1 LTFADKT
8 GKFILHRK
16 LMEKLV
22 EKLVDD
28 ASDEEIEKALND
40 YKQAL
45 ESGKI
50 NKKYHKIYEIDK
62 FKEKEKFFRHI
73 QKDIELFEELKQKVE
88 ELRLLEEDPKAK
100 RLIEGIKE
108 FLEKN
113 IKVVVFTEYV
123 DTAKHLKELLER
135 EFNGKVLSA
144 IGQISKRTQ
153 EEILKN
159 FDAQYE
165 DAQYEDQEDKY
176 HILITTDKLSEGI
189 NLNRAGVVIN
199 YDIPWNPVRVIQ
211 RVGRINRIGRKVYD
225 EIFIVNFFPT
235 EKGADIAKSREIAQ
249 TKMFMIHH
257 VLGED
262 AKIFSPE
269 EEPKPSELYKK
280 LNTYQEEEESF
291 FSKVKKE
298 YEEILEKHPWIKQ
311 ELEEMPRRV
320 KVAKKGE
327 KNELMVFIRRGKDLF
342 VGYKDYSQSMPVEVS
357 FEEVYEK
364 IKASPEEKGRELSPE
379 FWEHYQKVLSSH
391 SFVIK
396 RARSENSSESKAFNM
411 VSTLLKMDELKE
423 EKKFLN
429 ALMEDLTE
437 YRTLPKYVLS
447 KITSWETVLNKP
459 EKLKERIQ
467 ELKADLGE
475 DFLEKT
481 KARFK
486 EESQEVIIAVENQHE

>member
-1 LTFADKT
+1 
-8 GKFILHRK
+8 
-16 LMEKLV
+16 
-22 EKLVDD
+22 
-28 ASDEEIEKALND
+28 
-40 YKQAL
+40 
-45 ESGKI
+45 
-50 NKKYHKIYEIDK
+50 
-62 FKEKEKFFRHI
+62 
-73 QKDIELFEELKQKVE
+73 
-88 ELRLLEEDPKAK
+88 
-100 RLIEGIKE
+100 
-108 FLEKN
+108 
-113 IKVVVFTEYV
+113 
-123 DTAKHLKELLER
+123 
-135 EFNGKVLSA
+135 
-144 IGQISKRTQ
+144 
-153 EEILKN
+153 
-159 FDAQYE
+159 
-165 DAQYEDQEDKY
+165 
-176 HILITTDKLSEGI
+176 
-189 NLNRAGVVIN
+189 VIN

-298 YEEILEKHPWIKQ
+298 YEEILEKYPWIKE
-311 ELEEMPRRV
+311 ELEGMPRRV

-342 VGYKDYSQSMPVEVS
+342 VGYKDYSQSMPLEVS

-396 RARSENSSESKAFNM
+396 RARSENSLESKAFNM

-423 EKKFLN
+423 ERKFLS

-437 YRTLPKYVLS
+437 YQTLPEYVLS
-447 KITSWETVLNKP
+447 EITSWETVLNKP
-459 EKLKERIQ
+459 EELKKKIQ